1 MIKGQDMIFKLIST
15 HYIIV
20 LLSILGHDTTGID
33 EKAIEFLT
41 YEQVKIK
48 PSLRRPDFIVIERVI
63 LMIEFQSTLA
73 NLKDAMRF
81 DGYMTTF
88 TETFCDKLIG
98 NIDKIRFIIL
108 STAEKTKIKQYH
120 RFDGSNVYFSIISLA
135 DSNKNEIISII
146 KEKINKHVN
155 FSDEDAVKLA
165 LTPLID
171 IKKENIESQ
180 FYQTRD
186 LMKQG
191 IWKNEKQKNASYAI
205 ILILMEMYSRMMIL

>member
-1 MIKGQDMIFKLIST
+1 MIKGQDMIFKLIGT
-15 HYIIV
+15 HYVLV
-20 LLSILGHDTTGID
+20 LLSILGYDTAGID

-48 PSLRRPDFIVIERVI
+48 PSLRRPDFIVIGRVI

-108 STAEKTKIKQYH
+108 SIAEKTKIKQYH
-120 RFDGSNVYFSIISLA
+120 RFDGSNVYFLIISLA
-135 DSNKNEIISII
+135 DSDKKEIISII
-146 KEKINKHVN
+146 KEKINKHIN

-171 IKKENIESQ
+171 IKKEDIESQ

-191 IWKNEKQKNASYAI
+191 I
-205 ILILMEMYSRMMIL
+205 